1 MNIAESF
8 STALQ
13 AGNMAQQQADMQ
25 AANKIKLLQGMMTSL
40 AQGMEGTG
48 AMAQGVTGAA
58 VRARADMR
66 EQQIFNESEE
76 ARQSANELLT
86 ASNQNRLSIEEAI
99 RKLNLNEDQSIAKAT
114 ALAQLSDLYRQKTVS
129 DVENE
134 NYRALKNLELDKSR
148 LQNQLISFERD
159 ARKRDSDAKNKIYRV
174 DFDGDGK
181 IGGDEEVNFY
191 ELQLRLQAAQGGDKL
206 KLAAAQI
213 QAIGQEIQAS
223 KDRIEE
229 QRKLTTANVKDINAR
244 ADATQANID
253 LMKSQSNLLEL
264 EWDIAK
270 DTLKDPSGKLKT
282 GEELRAALED
292 FAVYRSQFKGQ
303 KSELTDILV
312 ERMEVFQEADAA
324 YQAALSDGDEDK
336 ARELNRKRMDVW
348 NSTATLVS
356 SISQD
361 GNVALN
367 RALSYQTY
375 LESVANRKEMFPN
388 TDIEIMSPTDFNMLM
403 QYGSQSQRSSVR
415 SFIPTDSLDLTQ
427 AHNQDRTTFNT
438 RPSDIKDLHAHLNNG
453 AFEGSDQNR
462 QDAVAQ
468 IIARQELNG
477 VRQVFDA
484 FQMQVND
491 SSLKLLEDRVKEMDT
506 QGVKV
511 AQGLILDAVLSELS
525 VKTAKDLLLKDKFN
539 MGIHKQ
545 LMMEATG
552 FKKQDIDMTIQNK
565 MDVLEE
571 KYPYLKDSDIL
582 ESYDDDDAITVKQY
596 HVLKK
601 MRDSTPTPI
610 NPSLRSPILGPKGTD
625 TINSG
630 WKKAF
635 RDAKKWGKSGASGGG
650 QVQGNTST
658 DDPATEYWLKNLPGG
673 NAFGGNQQVSSDP
686 IVIHKQPY
694 DMKKYKGANDILLSG
709 IKQYNDIM
717 SKNPVSR
724 TEEDKKNLDLLKVII
739 DGAKLEPNTP
749 SQGTQEAQ

>member
-134 NYRALKNLELDKSR
+134 NYRALKKLDQEKLE
-148 LQNQLISFERD
+148 LQNQLLSFERD
-159 ARKRDSDAKNKIYRV
+159 ARKRDSDAKNKIYSV

-191 ELQLRLQAAQGGDKL
+191 EFQLRLQAAQGGDKL
-206 KLAAAQI
+206 KLASKQI
-213 QAIGQEIQAS
+213 EAIGQEIQAS
-223 KDRIEE
+223 KDRIAE
-229 QRKLTTANVKDINAR
+229 QQKLTTANVKDINAR

-253 LMKSQSNLLEL
+253 LLKSQSNLLEL

-282 GEELRAALED
+282 GEELTAALED

-312 ERMEVFQEADAA
+312 ERMGVFQEADAA
-324 YQAALSDGDEDK
+324 YQAALSDGEEDK

-348 NSTATLVS
+348 NTTATLVS

-375 LESVANRKEMFPN
+375 LESVANQKEMFPN
-388 TDIEIMSPTDFNMLM
+388 RDIEIMSPTDFNMLM

-415 SFIPTDSLDLTQ
+415 SFIPTNSLDLTS
-427 AHNQDRTTFNT
+427 AHNQDRTTFNA
-438 RPSDIKDLHAHLNNG
+438 RHSDIRDLHTHLNNG
-453 AFEGSDQNR
+453 AFEGNDQNR

-468 IIARQELNG
+468 IIAKQDLNG

-491 SSLKLLEDRVKEMDT
+491 SSLKLLVDRVKEMDT

-525 VKTAKDLLLKDKFN
+525 VKTAKDLLLKGGFN

-545 LMMEATG
+545 LMMDATG
-552 FKKQDIDMTIQNK
+552 FTKQDIDRTIQNK
-565 MDVLEE
+565 MTILEK
-571 KYPYLKDSDIL
+571 KYPLNWLKDSDIL
-582 ESYDDDDAITVKQY
+582 ENYDDDDDAITVKQY

-635 RDAKKWGKSGASGGG
+635 RDAKKWGKSGASVGG
-650 QVQGNTST
+650 QSDTQEPT
-658 DDPATEYWLKNLPGG
+658 PGQAMWNKQLG
-673 NAFGGNQQVSSDP
+673 LN
-686 IVIHKQPY
+686 HKQLY
-694 DMKKYKGANDILLSG
+694 DINKYKGADDILLRG
-709 IKQYNDIM
+709 IEKYNNIM

-724 TEEDKKNLDLLKVII
+724 TDEDKKSLDLLKAVI
-739 DGAKLEPNTP
+739 DEAELEPNTP